1 MARIVI
7 VAVIV
12 LAVVVSTI
20 SPIRTLVEPT
30 DLCIQTISESQTNE
44 RALAFCNKIKEAAY

>member
-44 RALAFCNKIKEAAY
+44 RALAFCNKIKE